1 MIKIVEAKDFS
12 REEISIKAPNV
23 SETVRGII
31 DNVRLN
37 GDKAVIDYEARFDG
51 VKLSSLEVSEEEID
65 EALRI
70 VGSDYVSMLER
81 AAENIREF
89 HSKQVRNGFAFSRSN
104 GAILGQRITPLER
117 VGLYVPGGTASYHSS
132 VLMNAIPAKLAGCDE
147 IFIATP
153 PKIKDEIIAA
163 AHVAGVNKIF
173 KMGGAQAIAA
183 LAYGTESV
191 RKVDKIVGPGNIYVA
206 EAKRQVFG
214 RVAIDM
220 IAGPSEIL
228 IIADENNNPAYLA
241 ADMLAQSEHDKLASA
256 ILLTNSQELAQKVS
270 DEIEAQIVKLIRH
283 DIARV
288 SIDNQGRI
296 ILVDE
301 LDEAVKIANEIAPE
315 HLEICT
321 ANPFL
326 MLTKIRNAGSIFLGS
341 YSPEALG
348 DYYAGPNHTLPTMGT
363 ARFSSPLSV
372 DDFIKKSQ
380 YIYYTHEAL
389 NEASFD
395 IENFAN
401 SEGLTG
407 HANSVTIRREN

>member
-1 MIKIVEAKDFS
+1 MNQGFHFWLVFTLKQ
-12 REEISIKAPNV
+12 
-23 SETVRGII
+23 
-31 DNVRLN
+31 
-37 GDKAVIDYEARFDG
+37 Y
-51 VKLSSLEVSEEEID
+51 
-65 EALRI
+65 LR
-70 VGSDYVSMLER
+70 V
-81 AAENIREF
+81 
-89 HSKQVRNGFAFSRSN
+89 
-104 GAILGQRITPLER
+104 
-117 VGLYVPGGTASYHSS
+117 
-132 VLMNAIPAKLAGCDE
+132 
-147 IFIATP
+147 
-153 PKIKDEIIAA
+153 
-163 AHVAGVNKIF
+163 
-173 KMGGAQAIAA
+173 AA

-191 RKVDKIVGPGNIYVA
+191 KRVDKISGPGNIFVA

-214 RVAIDM
+214 QVSIDM

-326 MLTKIRNAGSIFLGS
+326 MLTKIHNAGSIFLGS